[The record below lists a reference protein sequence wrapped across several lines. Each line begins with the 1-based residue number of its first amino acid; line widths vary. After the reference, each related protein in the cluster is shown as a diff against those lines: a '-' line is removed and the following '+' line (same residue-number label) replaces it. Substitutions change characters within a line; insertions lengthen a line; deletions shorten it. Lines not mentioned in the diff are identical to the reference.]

1 MRNTSLRVE
10 GAVGVTS
17 HRGKVLSV
25 LIRLFIVLSL
35 MLPQVVWSQTD
46 TKSTVKS
53 LVQQARAAY
62 KNGLY
67 ETAARQFAQAF
78 ELSGNAKYLYDAAI
92 SFQQVQSWDQC
103 IGYMGRYLELAPIS
117 PKRDRARNARDNCAA
132 RQNKSQQLS
141 IETTPIGASV
151 KLGNVQS
158 PIVGTT
164 PLRLDLPP
172 GVQRVFIEKAGYE
185 SVIRDID
192 LKKGTP
198 LRLSVDLRELNA
210 QGYLFVDSSISGA
223 TVFLNG
229 QSKRLTPFDKAITLK
244 AGLYQLH
251 INRTGYQPWT
261 RQIQI
266 EALTVHHVPVR
277 LNAVGRAT
285 TWRTPTGWVSQVLG
299 ALSMT
304 GAYVAMKYANR
315 QYRDTDDFERL
326 AQVEKLGYGVG
337 GGLMGIGI
345 SLVVADWISDPMVE
359 RDRNPTFG
367 QAVPMPKDAVGVKKM
382 EQE

>member
-1 MRNTSLRVE
+1 VAS
-10 GAVGVTS
+10 A
-17 HRGKVLSV
+17 RGGVLSV

-35 MLPQVVWSQTD
+35 VLPQVGWGQSAATPA
-46 TKSTVKS
+46 VKT
-53 LVQQARAAY
+53 LVQQARTAY

-78 ELSGNAKYLYDAAI
+78 ELSGDAKYLYDAAI

-141 IETTPIGASV
+141 IETLPIGASV
-151 KLGNVQS
+151 KLGNLQS

-172 GVQRVFIEKAGYE
+172 GVQRVFIEKTGYE
-185 SVIRDID
+185 SVIRDIE

-244 AGLYQLH
+244 TGLYQLH

-277 LNAVGRAT
+277 LNVVDRAT

-299 ALSMT
+299 ALSMS

-315 QYRDTDDFERL
+315 QYRDTNDFERL
-326 AQVEKLGYGVG
+326 AQIEKLGYGVG

-345 SLVVADWISDPMVE
+345 SLIVADWISDPMTE
-359 RDRNPTFG
+359 RDKNPAFG
-367 QAVPMPKDAVGVKKM
+367 QAIPMPKDAVGVKRM